1 MKSSVSKNLRL
12 NSPFAIL
19 WESLYKNVFM
29 LLYFIK
35 SLMLAVPRLH
45 NRENESVIMNRR
57 NGSLERI
64 DEEETLTLS
73 SAKLDNIFINI
84 VG

>member
-1 MKSSVSKNLRL
+1 
-12 NSPFAIL
+12 
-19 WESLYKNVFM
+19 
-29 LLYFIK
+29 
-35 SLMLAVPRLH
+35 MLAVPRLH